1 MMDPN
6 RLRLLIVDDH
16 TMVRQG
22 LRTLLEEAGDLI
34 VVGEAGDGVEAVD
47 MARQV
52 QPDVVL
58 MDAHLP
64 VRDGLDATEIITRE
78 YPAVKVV
85 MVASDQD
92 DPDLIYRAIRVG
104 ALGYVSKN
112 GGIDELIQA
121 ARSVARG
128 EAVLPQ
134 RSLTALIHFIRE
146 MADRMSER
154 ADALDRLSAREQEV
168 LNLLTQGCSNR
179 EIGDRLCVTESTVR
193 AHIHSVLEKL
203 QLNNRVQAATFA
215 LGIRSSLAAAGRAK
229 ARL

>member
-146 MADRMSER
+146 MADRMS
-154 ADALDRLSAREQEV
+154 
-168 LNLLTQGCSNR
+168 
-179 EIGDRLCVTESTVR
+179 
-193 AHIHSVLEKL
+193 
-203 QLNNRVQAATFA
+203 
-215 LGIRSSLAAAGRAK
+215 
-229 ARL
+229 